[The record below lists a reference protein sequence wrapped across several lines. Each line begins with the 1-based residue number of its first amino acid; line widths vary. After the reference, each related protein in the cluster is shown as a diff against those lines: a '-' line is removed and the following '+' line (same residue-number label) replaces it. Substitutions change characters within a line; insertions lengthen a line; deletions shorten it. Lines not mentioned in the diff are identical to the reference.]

1 MFQSSVPYGSQQL
14 PVEHDQVFV
23 MPWLEQLATQSEE
36 LNVEHEGVLRKLNS
50 LLSALN
56 TSDRNR
62 IAMACTNMSAE
73 ARAHFAKEEEMM
85 HAADYPERAAHIEY
99 LLLAQPSEESC
110 PRRRAR
116 FRARIPL
123 LGSRNPWSK
132 GRAIVNRLLHAGRWH
147 VISTSVSMP
156 PSAAS

>member
-73 ARAHFAKEEEMM
+73 ARVHFAKEEEMM
-85 HAADYPERAAHIEY
+85 HAADYPERAAHIEQHDE
-99 LLLAQPSEESC
+99 LLRLLARILFKLRSNIGFWSSASERTLLEQWFVPHLTYADQRFSEFMAA
-110 PRRRAR
+110 RRA
-116 FRARIPL
+116 
-123 LGSRNPWSK
+123 
-132 GRAIVNRLLHAGRWH
+132 
-147 VISTSVSMP
+147 
-156 PSAAS
+156 SANKA